1 MMEILE
7 NERWNRDTAEA
18 SSCHFDQGT
27 FYFYHTSICPD
38 LFFSTIILQKSL
50 YLNPFCAY
58 AIMTSQWR
66 GKAWTF
72 FQRNS
77 KSTLYIRPGHFLHS
91 CPNPNVVIVV
101 FAIAVCES
109 KK

>member
-50 YLNPFCAY
+50 YLNPFCVY
-58 AIMTSQWR
+58 TINDKSV
-66 GKAWTF
+66 AWEGVDIF
-72 FQRNS
+72 
-77 KSTLYIRPGHFLHS
+77 P
-91 CPNPNVVIVV
+91 
-101 FAIAVCES
+101 
-109 KK
+109 KKF